1 MGRLLGS
8 FLPALLLLAVLG
20 ACGNDDSGGAAQDP
34 APTSATNGSTSGDSG
49 TGDGS
54 SDGSVEFELVDTIT
68 VTAAGGQLSETA
80 VPLSDEADVQA
91 FVEQFASGDM
101 GAQVQD
107 AVAQTDVPDGQV
119 MYAAVVAIGCD
130 SPDQVAVSTS
140 ETGLVITAL
149 KVPSPLPECLA
160 PMTTVALVLVPA
172 SEVG

>member
-8 FLPALLLLAVLG
+8 FLPALLLVAGLS
-20 ACGNDDSGGAAQDP
+20 ACGDDDSGGAAQDP
-34 APTSATNGSTSGDSG
+34 APTSATSTDGGATGGST
-49 TGDGS
+49 
-54 SDGSVEFELVDTIT
+54 DGSVEFELVDTIT

-80 VPLSDEADVQA
+80 VPLSDDADVQA
-91 FVEQFASGDM
+91 FVEQFPSGDM

-119 MYAAVVAIGCD
+119 LYGAVVAIGCD
-130 SPDQVAVSTS
+130 SPEQVAVSTS

>member
-8 FLPALLLLAVLG
+8 FLPALLLVAGLS
-20 ACGNDDSGGAAQDP
+20 ACGDDGSGGAAQDP
-34 APTSATNGSTSGDSG
+34 APTSATSTDGGATGGST
-49 TGDGS
+49 
-54 SDGSVEFELVDTIT
+54 DGSVEFELVDTIT

-80 VPLSDEADVQA
+80 VPLSDDADVQA
-91 FVEQFASGDM
+91 FVEQFPSGDM

-119 MYAAVVAIGCD
+119 LYGAVVAIGCD
-130 SPDQVAVSTS
+130 SPEQVAVSTS

-149 KVPSPLPECLA
+149 KVPSPLPECLT